1 MTTVNQSKERILA
14 AAKELFL
21 ACGYAATTVDAI
33 CEKAELTKGSF
44 YYSFDSKED
53 LGLAVLDWSLRRSV
67 RMLASGPHVR
77 ITDPV
82 EKAFAFLKHLEKCSP
97 DLWSAGCLL
106 GSFALELADTNS
118 RMQQAVAGMFQAVAD
133 NFAENL
139 QPIAAKCAG
148 KQARAASELADT
160 LLGVVEGSIILAKA
174 HRDPTRIPKAI
185 RGFRLSLATL
195 IADPRVGWPHAIGQA
210 HSEAFEIF
218 KGTRTGILSV
228 ESGIRK

>member
-1 MTTVNQSKERILA
+1 MTTVNPSKERILA

-21 ACGYAATTVDAI
+21 ARGYGATTVDAI

-53 LGLAVLDWSLRRSV
+53 LGHAVLDWSLARSV
-67 RMLASGPHVR
+67 GMLASGPHVR

-82 EKAFAFLKHLEKCSP
+82 EKALAFLKHLEKCSP

-106 GSFALELADTNS
+106 GSFALELAESNS

-133 NFAENL
+133 YFAENL
-139 QPIAAKCAG
+139 QAIAAECTG
-148 KQARAASELADT
+148 KQARPASELADT
-160 LLGVVEGSIILAKA
+160 LLGLIEGSIILAKA

-185 RGFRLSLATL
+185 RGFRRSLETL
-195 IADPRVGWPHAIGQA
+195 IA
-210 HSEAFEIF
+210 
-218 KGTRTGILSV
+218 
-228 ESGIRK
+228 ESA

>member
-21 ACGYAATTVDAI
+21 ARGYAATTVDAI

-67 RMLASGPHVR
+67 QMLASGPHVR
-77 ITDPV
+77 MTDPV

-139 QPIAAKCAG
+139 QPIAAESAG
-148 KQARAASELADT
+148 KQTQAASELADT

-185 RGFRLSLATL
+185 RGFRRSLERL
-195 IADPRVGWPHAIGQA
+195 IAEPA
-210 HSEAFEIF
+210 
-218 KGTRTGILSV
+218 
-228 ESGIRK
+228 

>member
-1 MTTVNQSKERILA
+1 MTKENQSKERILA

-21 ACGYAATTVDAI
+21 SRGYAATTVDAI

-44 YYSFDSKED
+44 YYSFASKED
-53 LGLAVLDWSLRRSV
+53 LGIAVLDWSLQRSV
-67 RMLASGPHVR
+67 GMLANGPHVR
-77 ITDPV
+77 VTDPV

-139 QPIAAKCAG
+139 QPIAERAG
-148 KQARAASELADT
+148 KQARQASELADT

-185 RGFRLSLATL
+185 RGFRRSL
-195 IADPRVGWPHAIGQA
+195 
-210 HSEAFEIF
+210 EILM
-218 KGTRTGILSV
+218 T
-228 ESGIRK
+228 EPA

>member
-1 MTTVNQSKERILA
+1 MTAVNQSKERILA

-21 ACGYAATTVDAI
+21 AGGYAATTVDAI

-53 LGLAVLDWSLRRSV
+53 LGIAVLDWSLRRNV
-67 RMLASGPHVR
+67 AMLASGAHLR
-77 ITDPV
+77 IPDPV

-106 GSFALELADTNS
+106 GSFALELADTNP

-139 QPIAAKCAG
+139 QPIAAECTG
-148 KQARAASELADT
+148 KQARTASELADT
-160 LLGVVEGSIILAKA
+160 LLGIVEGSIILAKA
-174 HRDPTRIPKAI
+174 HRDPSRIPKAI
-185 RGFRLSLATL
+185 RGFRRSLERL
-195 IADPRVGWPHAIGQA
+195 IAEPA
-210 HSEAFEIF
+210 
-218 KGTRTGILSV
+218 
-228 ESGIRK
+228 

>member
-1 MTTVNQSKERILA
+1 MTIVNQSKERILA
-14 AAKELFL
+14 AAKESFL
-21 ACGYAATTVDAI
+21 ARGYAATTVDAI

-118 RMQQAVAGMFQAVAD
+118 RMQQTVAGMFQAVAD

-139 QPIAAKCAG
+139 QPIAAECAG
-148 KQARAASELADT
+148 KQAPPASEY
-160 LLGVVEGSIILAKA
+160 
-174 HRDPTRIPKAI
+174 P
-185 RGFRLSLATL
+185 AT
-195 IADPRVGWPHAIGQA
+195 
-210 HSEAFEIF
+210 
-218 KGTRTGILSV
+218 
-228 ESGIRK
+228 

>member
-1 MTTVNQSKERILA
+1 M
-14 AAKELFL
+14 FL
-21 ACGYAATTVDAI
+21 ARGYAATTVDAI

-67 RMLASGPHVR
+67 QMLASGPHVR

-133 NFAENL
+133 YFAENL
-139 QPIAAKCAG
+139 QPIAAECAG
-148 KQARAASELADT
+148 KQAQAASELADT

-185 RGFRLSLATL
+185 RGFRRSLERL
-195 IADPRVGWPHAIGQA
+195 I
-210 HSEAFEIF
+210 
-218 KGTRTGILSV
+218 V
-228 ESGIRK
+228 EPA

>member
-21 ACGYAATTVDAI
+21 ARGYGATTVDAI

-53 LGLAVLDWSLRRSV
+53 LGHAVLHWSLERSV
-67 RMLASGPHVR
+67 GMLASGPHVR

-82 EKAFAFLKHLEKCSP
+82 EKALAFLKHLEKCSP

-133 NFAENL
+133 YFAENL
-139 QPIAAKCAG
+139 QPIAAECAG

-160 LLGVVEGSIILAKA
+160 LLGLIEGSIILAKA

-185 RGFRLSLATL
+185 RGFRRSLEIL
-195 IADPRVGWPHAIGQA
+195 IAETA
-210 HSEAFEIF
+210 
-218 KGTRTGILSV
+218 
-228 ESGIRK
+228 

>member
-1 MTTVNQSKERILA
+1 MTPVNLSKERILA
-14 AAKELFL
+14 AARELFL
-21 ACGYAATTVDAI
+21 ARGYAATTVDAI

-67 RMLASGPHVR
+67 QMLASGPHVR

-106 GSFALELADTNS
+106 GSFALELADTYS
-118 RMQQAVAGMFQAVAD
+118 RMQQVVAGMFQAVAD

-139 QPIAAKCAG
+139 QPIAAQYAG
-148 KQARAASELADT
+148 KKQTLAASELADT
-160 LLGVVEGSIILAKA
+160 LLGLVEGSIILAKA

-185 RGFRLSLATL
+185 HGFRRSLEIL
-195 IADPRVGWPHAIGQA
+195 IAENG
-210 HSEAFEIF
+210 
-218 KGTRTGILSV
+218 
-228 ESGIRK
+228 

>member
-106 GSFALELADTNS
+106 GSFSLELADTNS

-160 LLGVVEGSIILAKA
+160 LLGLVEGSIILAKA

-185 RGFRLSLATL
+185 RGFRRFLETL
-195 IADPRVGWPHAIGQA
+195 IAEPA
-210 HSEAFEIF
+210 
-218 KGTRTGILSV
+218 
-228 ESGIRK
+228 

>member
-1 MTTVNQSKERILA
+1 MTTVSQSKERILA

-21 ACGYAATTVDAI
+21 AGGYAATTVDAI

-53 LGLAVLDWSLRRSV
+53 LGIAVLDWSLRRSV
-67 RMLASGPHVR
+67 AMLAGGPHVR

-106 GSFALELADTNS
+106 GSFALELADTNP
-118 RMQQAVAGMFQAVAD
+118 RMQQTVAGMFQAVAD
-133 NFAENL
+133 YFAENL
-139 QPIAAKCAG
+139 QPIAAEGAG

-160 LLGVVEGSIILAKA
+160 LLGLVEGSIILAKA

-185 RGFRLSLATL
+185 RGFRRSLETL
-195 IADPRVGWPHAIGQA
+195 IAEPA
-210 HSEAFEIF
+210 
-218 KGTRTGILSV
+218 
-228 ESGIRK
+228 

>member
-118 RMQQAVAGMFQAVAD
+118 RMQQTVAGMFQAVAD

-185 RGFRLSLATL
+185 RGFRRFLETL
-195 IADPRVGWPHAIGQA
+195 IAEPA
-210 HSEAFEIF
+210 
-218 KGTRTGILSV
+218 
-228 ESGIRK
+228 

>member
-1 MTTVNQSKERILA
+1 MTTVSQSKERILA

-21 ACGYAATTVDAI
+21 AGGYAATTVDAI

-53 LGLAVLDWSLRRSV
+53 LGHAVLDWSLARSV
-67 RMLASGPHVR
+67 GMLASGPHVR

-82 EKAFAFLKHLEKCSP
+82 EKALAFLKHLEKCSP

-106 GSFALELADTNS
+106 GSFALELAESNS

-133 NFAENL
+133 YFAENL
-139 QPIAAKCAG
+139 QAIAAECTG
-148 KQARAASELADT
+148 KQARPASELADT
-160 LLGVVEGSIILAKA
+160 LLGLIEGSIILAKA

-185 RGFRLSLATL
+185 RGFRRSLEKIITE
-195 IADPRVGWPHAIGQA
+195 P
-210 HSEAFEIF
+210 
-218 KGTRTGILSV
+218 T
-228 ESGIRK
+228 

>member
-1 MTTVNQSKERILA
+1 MTPVNQSKERILA

-21 ACGYAATTVDAI
+21 ARGYAATTVDAI

-67 RMLASGPHVR
+67 QMLASGPHVR

-148 KQARAASELADT
+148 KQAASELADT

-185 RGFRLSLATL
+185 RGFRRSLETL
-195 IADPRVGWPHAIGQA
+195 IAEPV
-210 HSEAFEIF
+210 
-218 KGTRTGILSV
+218 
-228 ESGIRK
+228 